1 MVQDSFCLEIRPKFG
16 LFLTENARL
25 GSFLGRFG
33 RKKVAY
39 PAQGTIYNKNP
50 IDTMP
55 LSVLVYEL
63 EGPRIFGNR

>member
-1 MVQDSFCLEIRPKFG
+1 LSRNSAKIRECFG
-16 LFLTENARL
+16 LFCLTENARL
-25 GSFLGRFG
+25 ASFFGRFG
-33 RKKVAY
+33 RNKVAY
-39 PAQGTIYNKNP
+39 QAQGTIYNKNP

>member
-1 MVQDSFCLEIRPKFG
+1 MKCFLWCRTAFVSKFG
-16 LFLTENARL
+16 FLTENARL

-39 PAQGTIYNKNP
+39 PAQGTIYNKKP

-63 EGPRIFGNR
+63 EGPPNFGNR